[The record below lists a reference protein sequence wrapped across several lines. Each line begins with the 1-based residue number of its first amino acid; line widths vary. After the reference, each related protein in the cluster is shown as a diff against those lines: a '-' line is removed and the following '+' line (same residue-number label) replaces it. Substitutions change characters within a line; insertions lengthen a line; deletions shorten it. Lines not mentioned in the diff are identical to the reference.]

1 MLTIIA
7 AATLS
12 AMFRDLGPLSS
23 VFRWVLAPLFERRA
37 VCRRVVI
44 YGILI
49 WINDLAW
56 RTAQNID
63 QGR

>member
-23 VFRWVLAPLFERRA
+23 VFRWVL
-37 VCRRVVI
+37 VSS
-44 YGILI
+44 
-49 WINDLAW
+49 
-56 RTAQNID
+56 D
-63 QGR
+63 QPIRSIKVTSH

>member
-37 VCRRVVI
+37 VCR
-44 YGILI
+44 
-49 WINDLAW
+49 A
-56 RTAQNID
+56 
-63 QGR
+63 